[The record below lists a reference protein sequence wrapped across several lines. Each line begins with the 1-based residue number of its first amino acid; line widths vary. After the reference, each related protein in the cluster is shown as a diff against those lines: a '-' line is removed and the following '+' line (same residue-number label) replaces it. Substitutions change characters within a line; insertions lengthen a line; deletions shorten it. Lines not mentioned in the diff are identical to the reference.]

1 MADPMKV
8 LVVLPVNDIQKS
20 RLEQQGKDY
29 IFDYVAKKDL
39 TDSMVTDADIIIGNV
54 PPKMIHASPKLKLFQ
69 LNSAGANEYI
79 TPGILSKDTILANA
93 TGAYSKTVAE
103 HALALTLSLM
113 KKLYMYRDNQRSS
126 KWMDLGTVS
135 SFDGAVVAVVGFGDI
150 GQYYAKL
157 AKAFGA
163 YIIGVKRRP
172 GEKPE
177 CADELYDTSA
187 LKDVLKRADIVFS
200 ILPET
205 PSTVHLYTK
214 DLFDAMKSSAIFIN
228 CGRGSVVAGSVLYDA
243 LSAHA
248 ISAAAIDV
256 CEQEPLPADSPL
268 WALDNLFITPHVA
281 GGYHL
286 PDTLDKIVDI
296 AAYNLMAFQN
306 NMPVKNAVDF
316 STGYKK

>member
-1 MADPMKV
+1 MGDKLNV

-20 RLEQQGKDY
+20 RLEQQGREC
-29 IFDYVAKKDL
+29 IFNYVAKADL

-79 TPGILSKDTILANA
+79 IPGVLSGDTILANA

-103 HALALTLSLM
+103 HAFALTISLM
-113 KKLYMYRDNQRSS
+113 KKLYLYRDNQRCS

-135 SFDGAVVAVVGFGDI
+135 SFDGAVVAVIGLGDI

-177 CADELYDTSA
+177 CADELYDTAS
-187 LKDVLKRADIVFS
+187 LEDVLKRADIVFS

-205 PSTVHLYTK
+205 HSTIHLYTK
-214 DLFDAMKSSAIFIN
+214 ELFDAMRSSAIFIN
-228 CGRGSVVAGSVLYDA
+228 CGRGSVVDSAVLYDA
-243 LSAHA
+243 LSSHA

-256 CEQEPLPADSPL
+256 CEEEPLPADSPL
-268 WALDNLFITPHVA
+268 WSLENLIITPHVA

-296 AAYNLMAFQN
+296 SAYNLMAFQN
-306 NMPVKNAVDF
+306 NMPIQNAVDF